1 MPRRTKSRGS
11 KSRKSRRSRRSMLST
26 VSSTS
31 SKLTKGVTSGIKT
44 VGKSVT
50 GTAKK
55 SVGSF
60 FGLFGF
66 NKKSRK
72 HRRK

>member
-1 MPRRTKSRGS
+1 MPRRTKSR
-11 KSRKSRRSRRSMLST
+11 RTKSRRSSILSG
-26 VSSTS
+26 VSSTTG
-31 SKLTKGVTSGIKT
+31 KVTRGVTSGISRVGKT
-44 VGKSVT
+44 VS

-60 FGLFGF
+60 FGLFGM
-66 NKKSRK
+66 KKSRR

>member
-1 MPRRTKSRGS
+1 MPRRTKSRRNRTRTRRN
-11 KSRKSRRSRRSMLST
+11 KRRSLLSGVT
-26 VSSTS
+26 ST
-31 SKLTKGVTSGIKT
+31 TGRVTRGVTSGISS
-44 VGKSVT
+44 VGRTVT

-60 FGLFGF
+60 FGLFGM
-66 NKKSRK
+66 KKSRR